1 MDNTVK
7 NIKNLSLFGII
18 PVIFAIVFVGIYLE
32 RCGFKNMLLRNVFLV
47 LLALLAVLA
56 IILLFMNSKY
66 DTVTQSHTDEQKGA
80 KNDNSV
86 KEGFVAQPTCG

>member
-18 PVIFAIVFVGIYLE
+18 PLIFAIVFVGIYLE
-32 RCGFKNMLLRNVFLV
+32 RCGFKNQLLRNVFLV

-56 IILLFMNSKY
+56 IIPYALGYKPSAMALP
-66 DTVTQSHTDEQKGA
+66 SHQFSAHQGWA
-80 KNDNSV
+80 
-86 KEGFVAQPTCG
+86 

>member
-18 PVIFAIVFVGIYLE
+18 PLIFAIVFVGIYLE
-32 RCGFKNMLLRNVFLV
+32 RSGFKNQLLRNVFLV

-56 IILLFMNSKY
+56 IILLYLHAPQPLEKG
-66 DTVTQSHTDEQKGA
+66 EQPTE
-80 KNDNSV
+80 N
-86 KEGFVAQPTCG
+86 FVAQPTCG

>member
-56 IILLFMNSKY
+56 IILLFMNSK
-66 DTVTQSHTDEQKGA
+66 DDSGSHASA
-80 KNDNSV
+80 KEDDST

>member
-18 PVIFAIVFVGIYLE
+18 PLIFIIVFVGIYLE
-32 RCGFKNMLLRNVFLV
+32 RSSFKNMLLRNIFLV
-47 LLALLAVLA
+47 LLGLLAILA
-56 IILLFMNSKY
+56 IILLFMNSK
-66 DTVTQSHTDEQKGA
+66 DDAVTHA
-80 KNDNSV
+80 KKDDSV

>member
-18 PVIFAIVFVGIYLE
+18 PVIFAIVIVGIYLE
-32 RCGFKNMLLRNVFLV
+32 RCGFDNGLLRNIFLV

-56 IILLFMNSKY
+56 IILLFMNSKD
-66 DTVTQSHTDEQKGA
+66 DTVTQSHA
-80 KNDNSV
+80 KQDASTT
-86 KEGFVAQPTCG
+86 EGLVAQPTCG

>member
-32 RCGFKNMLLRNVFLV
+32 RCDFKNMLLRNVFLV

-56 IILLFMNSKY
+56 IILLFMNSK
-66 DTVTQSHTDEQKGA
+66 DDSTTQTHTVEKKDS

-86 KEGFVAQPTCG
+86 KEGSVAQPTCG